1 LDVRHAE
8 NIYKQMGKEGKILLT
23 NTQMREVTIHAKDK
37 HKQKERRHRMNKK
50 TFFTKMI
57 FIEKWNNTQC

>member
-23 NTQMREVTIHAKDK
+23 NTQMIEVTIHAEDK
-37 HKQKERRHRMNKK
+37 QSTNRKKED
-50 TFFTKMI
+50 T
-57 FIEKWNNTQC
+57 